1 MFLTSLM
8 DELCGKDRDE
18 NEIHHQQQQQEYGKA
33 LLVVVMQFI
42 HI

>member
-18 NEIHHQQQQQEYGKA
+18 NEIYHQQQQEYGKA